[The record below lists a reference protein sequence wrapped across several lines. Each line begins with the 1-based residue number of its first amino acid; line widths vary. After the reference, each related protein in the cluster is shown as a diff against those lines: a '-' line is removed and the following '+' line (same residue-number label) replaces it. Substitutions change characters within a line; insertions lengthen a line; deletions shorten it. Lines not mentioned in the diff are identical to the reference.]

1 MNDDPKGFKQL
12 AEKLTCP
19 VCEESLDYLQDVQNP
34 QPLSKGNLI
43 VCGLCGAV
51 LEVGD
56 SALIKAPKETLV
68 ALDEKSKALL
78 KMLVTSVLAK
88 SAVER
93 TGIAGGPN

>member
-1 MNDDPKGFKQL
+1 MSDDPKGFKEL

-19 VCEESLDYLQDVQNP
+19 VCEQSLDYLQDVQNP
-34 QPLSKGNLI
+34 QPLTKGNLV

-51 LEVGD
+51 LEIGD
-56 SALIKAPKETLV
+56 SALIKAPKETLM

-88 SAVER
+88 SEVER

>member
-1 MNDDPKGFKQL
+1 MSDDPKGFKEL

-19 VCEESLDYLQDVQNP
+19 VCEEAMEYLQDVQNA
-34 QPLSKGNLI
+34 QPLAKGNLI

-56 SALIKAPKETLV
+56 SSLIKAPKETLM